1 MNDNILGYKTLKECV
16 YDYLSRELERGSLKP
31 GDTIDEKEL
40 CERLNVSRT
49 PIREALIQLET
60 EGFVKILS
68 RRHIYVNEL
77 NLDDIENIYQ
87 VIGALEAAAAE
98 RALERM
104 TDKHIAELE
113 KLCEKMKRSLEKGDF
128 SKHMDYNLKTHELFL
143 ELNDNELLTKIVLL
157 LKKRLYDFPEIIK
170 EVPEWDTMLVEQH
183 IKMVELCKKKDK
195 KRLNSLLKD
204 IHWSFEKNRSYIIS
218 YYYNKD
224 NN

>member
-1 MNDNILGYKTLKECV
+1 MNGNLLGYKTLKECV
-16 YDYLSRELERGSLKP
+16 YDYLSKELESGNLKP
-31 GDTIDEKEL
+31 GETIDEKEL

-60 EGFVKILS
+60 EGFVKILT

-77 NLDDIENIYQ
+77 NLDDIANIYQ

-113 KLCEKMKRSLEKGDF
+113 KLCEKMKKALEKGDF

-143 ELNDNELLTKIVLL
+143 KLNDNELLAKIVIL

-170 EVPEWDTMLVEQH
+170 EVPEWDNMLIKQH
-183 IKMVELCKKKDK
+183 TEMVELCKKGDK
-195 KRLNSLLKD
+195 KGLNNLLKD

-218 YYYNKD
+218 YYSK
-224 NN
+224 NNN

>member
-16 YDYLSRELERGSLKP
+16 YDYLSRELESGRLRR
-31 GDTIDEKEL
+31 GDTIDENEL

-98 RALERM
+98 RALDRM

-113 KLCEKMKRSLEKGDF
+113 KLCEKMKRALEKGDF
-128 SKHMDYNLKTHELFL
+128 SKHMDYNLMTHELFL
-143 ELNDNELLTKIVLL
+143 KLNDNELLTKIVLL

-183 IKMVELCKKKDK
+183 IKMVELCQKGDK
-195 KRLNSLLKD
+195 KGLNNLLKD

-218 YYYNKD
+218 YYSKD

>member
-1 MNDNILGYKTLKECV
+1 MKGNLLGYKTLKECV
-16 YDYLSRELERGSLKP
+16 YEYLSRELEIGSLKP

-68 RRHIYVNEL
+68 RRNIYVNEL

-113 KLCEKMKRSLEKGDF
+113 KLCEKMKRALEKGDF

-183 IKMVELCKKKDK
+183 IKMVELCKQGDK
-195 KRLNSLLKD
+195 KGLNNLLKD
-204 IHWSFEKNRSYIIS
+204 IHWSFEKNRCYIIS
-218 YYYNKD
+218 YYSKD
-224 NN
+224 GN